1 MDDGAVSFDLVVLA
15 MAESAD
21 VGAAQAMFERCRSG
35 KHDDGGLTSGW
46 SGFYERLR
54 TQFPDRPPYGPD
66 SPWMSMPLTVG
77 IDHVVIHLSHSE
89 RSAPA
94 ISAVRELA
102 VEYGLVIWDP
112 QSRDAYLP
120 GG

>member
-1 MDDGAVSFDLVVLA
+1 
-15 MAESAD
+15 
-21 VGAAQAMFERCRSG
+21 
-35 KHDDGGLTSGW
+35 
-46 SGFYERLR
+46 
-54 TQFPDRPPYGPD
+54 
-66 SPWMSMPLTVG
+66 MPLTVG

-102 VEYGLVIWDP
+102 AEYGLVIWDP

-120 GG
+120 GGEALSSLLAQATLTFAMIRRRCLSAACLLRQMM